1 MQKIFQGR
9 ESYKQI
15 VEILKEISSKKFLL
29 VCGKNSFDA
38 LNIQSFID
46 AECPDYVRFSGFLPN
61 PKYEQVCRGVEVF
74 NSNNCDAIVAIGG
87 GSAMDVAKCIKLF
100 CKMNPNENY
109 LKQEFA
115 DTSIP
120 LIAVPTTAGT
130 GSESTRFAVI
140 YYNDEKQSVTHNSI
154 VPNYAVLDSSL
165 LKSLPL
171 YQKKCAMLD
180 ALCQGIESWWS
191 VNSTDES
198 KEYSKIAVET
208 IMQNWRQY
216 IFEDDELAAE
226 QIMIGSNYTGRA
238 INITQTTA
246 PHAFSY
252 KLTSLYGIS
261 HGHAVALCLFV
272 IWQRMIDGYK
282 ELNERRGEEYLN
294 MIFNDISR
302 SLGAD
307 SPMNAIISCCNILK
321 ILDIKSPI
329 ITQEEIEILS
339 SSVNTVRLSN
349 NPVVFTNEDIKVVY
363 QKIPYFLFKKES
375 LMDYK

>member
-1 MQKIFQGR
+1 MQKIYQGR

-15 VEILKEISSKKFLL
+15 AEILKKINSKNFLL

-38 LNIQSFID
+38 LSIQSFID
-46 AECPDYVRFSGFLPN
+46 AECPDYVRFSDFSPN
-61 PKYEQVCRGVEVF
+61 PKYEQVCKGIQVF

-100 CKMNPNENY
+100 CKMDSGENY

-115 DTSIP
+115 DTDIP

-130 GSESTRFAVI
+130 GSESTRYAVI
-140 YYNDEKQSVTHNSI
+140 YYNDEKQSVTHDSI
-154 VPNYAVLDSSL
+154 VPNYAILDSSL
-165 LKSLPL
+165 LKTLPL

-216 IFEDDELAAE
+216 IFEDDEQAAE
-226 QIMIGSNYTGRA
+226 QIMLGSNYAGRA

-252 KLTSLYGIS
+252 KLTSLYGIP
-261 HGHAVALCLFV
+261 HGHAVAICLPV
-272 IWQRMIDGYK
+272 IWKRMIEG
-282 ELNERRGEEYLN
+282 ENALNEKRGEDYLEK
-294 MIFNDISR
+294 IFSMV
-302 SLGAD
+302 SLTLGTD
-307 SPMNAIISCCNILK
+307 SSIRAITSFYDFLKSLK
-321 ILDIKSPI
+321 IAFPKISEEDID
-329 ITQEEIEILS
+329 ILT
-339 SSVNTVRLSN
+339 SSVNSIRLGN
-349 NPVVFTNEDIKVVY
+349 NPVFLSEKDIRYIYVKLA
-363 QKIPYFLFKKES
+363 KF
-375 LMDYK
+375 

>member
-1 MQKIFQGR
+1 MQKIYQGR

-15 VEILKEISSKKFLL
+15 AEILKKINSKNFLL

-38 LNIQSFID
+38 LSIQSFID
-46 AECPDYVRFSGFLPN
+46 AECPDYVRFSDFSPN
-61 PKYEQVCRGVEVF
+61 PKYEQVCKGIQVF

-100 CKMNPNENY
+100 CKMDSGENY

-115 DTSIP
+115 DTDIP

-130 GSESTRFAVI
+130 GSESTRYAVI
-140 YYNDEKQSVTHNSI
+140 YYNDEKQSVTHDSI
-154 VPNYAVLDSSL
+154 VPNYAILDSSL
-165 LKSLPL
+165 LKTLPL

-216 IFEDDELAAE
+216 IFEDDEQASE
-226 QIMIGSNYTGRA
+226 QIMLGSNYAGRA

-252 KLTSLYGIS
+252 KLTSLYGIP
-261 HGHAVALCLFV
+261 HGHAVAICLPV
-272 IWQRMIDGYK
+272 IWKRMIEG
-282 ELNERRGEEYLN
+282 ENALNEKRGEDYLEKIYS
-294 MIFNDISR
+294 MV
-302 SLGAD
+302 SLTLGTD
-307 SPMNAIISCCNILK
+307 SSIRAITSFYDFLKSLK
-321 ILDIKSPI
+321 IAFPKISEEDID
-329 ITQEEIEILS
+329 ILT
-339 SSVNTVRLSN
+339 SSVNSIRLGN
-349 NPVVFTNEDIKVVY
+349 NPVFLSEKDIRYIYVKLA
-363 QKIPYFLFKKES
+363 KF
-375 LMDYK
+375 